1 MPRRARE
8 KSGTGIYHVMLRGIN
23 RQNIFEEEEDY
34 IRFKNLL
41 FQMVCP
47 VDESG
52 KPLPARCTFYAYC
65 LMSNHVHL
73 LIREAAED
81 LASVIKRIGT
91 AYAQYYNKKYQHFGH
106 LFQDRFKSEPV
117 NDNAYFFTLLQYI
130 HQNPLSA
137 GIAKTISSYPWS
149 SWSEYEQAKIG
160 IPTICNT
167 KSVLA
172 RLPIDNLRELVNE
185 PLPKTVMVLDYDS
198 GSVSRSDDEIK
209 NYLRDVFEIQHPTD
223 IQKMERER
231 QDEVLHHLKQFGASL
246 RQIVRLTGISYSI
259 VRLSGGQSPC
269 AMTRT

>member
-41 FQMVCP
+41 YQMVWP
-47 VDESG
+47 VDDTG
-52 KPLPARCTFYAYC
+52 QQLPARCTLYAYC

-91 AYAQYYNKKYQHFGH
+91 AYAQYYNKKYQRFGH

-117 NDNAYFFTLLQYI
+117 NDNAYFFTLMQYI

-137 GIAKTISSYPWS
+137 GIAKTISDYPWS
-149 SWSEYEQAKIG
+149 SWEEYERAGNG
-160 IPTICNT
+160 IPMICST
-167 KSVLA
+167 KPVLD

-198 GSVSRSDDEIK
+198 GSVVRTDDELK
-209 NYLRDVFEIQHPTD
+209 AYLHDVFDIQHPTD
-223 IQKMERER
+223 LQQMDRER
-231 QDEVLHHLKQFGASL
+231 LDELLCQLKHLGASI
-246 RQIVRLTGISYSI
+246 RQIVRLTGISYGI
-259 VRLSGGQSPC
+259 VR
-269 AMTRT
+269 AA